1 MLEVIMAWI
10 GFITA
15 ALRSCASG
23 SGMRGFSSWV
33 YEVIRKRV
41 QMRLYFSKLYSK
53 SRCGPLVESS
63 IGVRFGLRNETAYF
77 FSALVIQRCMV
88 RGKKDRQRPYC
99 WIH

>member
-15 ALRSCASG
+15 VLRSCASG

-33 YEVIRKRV
+33 SEVIRKRV
-41 QMRLYFSKLYSK
+41 QIRLCFNKLCSK
-53 SRCGPLVESS
+53 SRCGHLESI
-63 IGVRFGLRNETAYF
+63 IGVRSWLRNGMAYF
-77 FSALVIQRCMV
+77 LSALVIQRCMV
-88 RGKKDRQRPYC
+88 RGKNDRQRPYC